1 MLRAIRVGG
10 LKLFWFA
17 GLTAVALAGCVT
29 ESDPDSY
36 PPRLRA
42 GMSREDLRACF
53 GAPLRIEAA
62 DGGGENWYYTFIVGD
77 IPQANTTTSYDYSG
91 TRTDSIS
98 VTLPDTQ
105 NKQELPVRLSPE
117 GYVLEPIPDG
127 HIVRK

>member
-1 MLRAIRVGG
+1 MPTECSRLFTIVLFAAI
-10 LKLFWFA
+10 
-17 GLTAVALAGCVT
+17 ALAGCVT

-36 PPRLRA
+36 RPRLRA
-42 GMSREDLRACF
+42 GMSRDDLRACF
-53 GAPLRIEAA
+53 GAPLRIEGA

-105 NKQELPVRLSPE
+105 NKQELPIRVSPE

-127 HIVRK
+127 HIVRR